1 MRSIR
6 CSVAILLAVT
16 AVTQAEE
23 NTLTHSLVLTANTP
37 RVEIARRSAARNYL
51 RLPALEFDFQ
61 FTAQC
66 AGGFSPQSMSVSIAD
81 SRKSLSAEQLANM
94 AAAAELTITVPA
106 RQLAPIA
113 IENFCVVPATD
124 TGAITPPAK
133 QAITLPAAFSAQGSL
148 LCVYEDQQ
156 EMIYTSHSLSIT
168 LVCDSVDEETE

>member
-1 MRSIR
+1 MKSIR
-6 CSVAILLAVT
+6 CSVAILLAAT

-23 NTLTHSLVLTANTP
+23 NTLTHALLLTANTP

-51 RLPALEFDFQ
+51 RLPALEFAFQ

-66 AGGFSPQSMSVSIAD
+66 AGGFSPQSMSLSIAD

-94 AAAAELTITVPA
+94 AADAELTITVPA
-106 RQLAPIA
+106 KQLAPIA
-113 IENFCVVPATD
+113 IENFCIVTATEA
-124 TGAITPPAK
+124 GAITSPAK

-156 EMIYTSHSLSIT
+156 EMIYTSHSLGIT